1 MSERAAFQS
10 CLAEFMVMVEDME
23 KVEVVR
29 NKNEEEEVGNEV
41 PNEVLND
48 VLNDV
53 LNEVNEVVNEVD
65 NDEDDLQSSSE
76 EYKSARASFGSYLED
91 KGRHVRRNVSHL
103 IKLLKC
109 HCHKNP
115 SLNFDTLVSLLVAKP
130 QLKDNIQQT

>member
-41 PNEVLND
+41 PNE
-48 VLNDV
+48 V

-130 QLKDNIQQT
+130 QLKDNILSGGYF

>member
-1 MSERAAFQS
+1 MMSERAAFQS

-41 PNEVLND
+41 PNE
-48 VLNDV
+48 V

-130 QLKDNIQQT
+130 QLKDNILSGGYF